1 MFPSFNNNARKAGT
15 GINAP
20 MDAQERTALHM
31 AVADNDE
38 IALRRLLRIGANP
51 NQPDKQGQPPLF
63 EAVTHK
69 RLHMLETLGHNSNTQ
84 MRDKAGRSLIDWAIE
99 QKAGVEMF
107 HALRAIRVPL
117 DANLRTKRTALHTAA
132 EQGAVDMLD
141 TLLEAGLG
149 INTKDKDGNTPLLL
163 AAKAGQVEM
172 MKKLIDA
179 GANPNMR
186 NNDIQSPLYVAAE
199 SGNVAAVDLL
209 LAEPSVRTE
218 VNSHAEYKTGW
229 TPLMVAAVK
238 NHAEII
244 DKLFA
249 VGADVN
255 QTDNQN
261 RNSLFIAAVNGKLDA
276 AKKLTALGA
285 DARKSPVSNN
295 NRSPMVHWVHN
306 DNYREMLAVLISA
319 GADINA
325 TDGSGQTALHR
336 ACDGMHGDKI
346 KTLLSLGANPNIVNE
361 FGQRPIDELMDNY
374 NYRNDE
380 MLPIMTALLD
390 KGASADLS
398 PMAEIETS
406 PMHIATQH
414 GHSKTVAMMLQH
426 NAQVDAHDRTYSRK
440 TPLMIAVEQGKLD
453 IAEMLVAHG
462 ANPLKTDNMKRNALH
477 IAAHHGNPKVLEF
490 ILGLPGIDVN
500 AVDGLGRTALHH
512 ACLREKPEAAKILM
526 AHGASC
532 TAYDAEGMTA
542 LHSAMVLGNS
552 DMLQAYDEAQGSFSD
567 WDARTR
573 ESGDTLLHAAVRG
586 GMEMSIEKLLSLGAD
601 LTLTDMQGRSPLHL
615 AIELEKTDLA
625 LMLVS
630 NVTARK
636 ISLDTLVDMKGHT
649 PLHTAAMTD
658 NSRIAAQLVAAG
670 ADVTLTDS
678 DGNSALHLAVQ
689 RNNYDV
695 AEFLVNKKQVSVL
708 QANEAG
714 ETALQ
719 LGMTTKN
726 ERLFNMLL
734 SAALKEQEAQ
744 AENKPEA
751 QHKKPKPPKP
761 PKPDGA

>member
-20 MDAQERTALHM
+20 MDAQERTALHI
-31 AVADNDE
+31 AVAENDE
-38 IALRRLLRIGANP
+38 VGLHRLLRIGANP

-63 EAVTHK
+63 EAVTHN
-69 RLHMLETLGHNSNTQ
+69 RLHMLEALGHNSNTQ

-99 QKAGVEMF
+99 QKAGIEMF

-132 EQGAVDMLD
+132 EQGAVDMID
-141 TLLEAGLG
+141 TLLQAGLS
-149 INTKDKDGNTPLLL
+149 INEKDKDGNTPLLL
-163 AAKAGQVEM
+163 ATKAGQVDM

-179 GANPNMR
+179 GAHPNMR
-186 NNDIQSPLYVAAE
+186 NNDIQSPLYIAAE
-199 SGNVAAVDLL
+199 TGNAAAVDLL

-229 TPLMVAAVK
+229 TPMMVAAAK
-238 NHAEII
+238 DHAEII

-249 VGADVN
+249 IGADVN

-261 RNSLFIAAVNGKLDA
+261 RNSLFIAAVNGQVDA

-295 NRSPMVHWVHN
+295 NRSPMMHWVHN

-336 ACDGMHGDKI
+336 ACDHMQADKI

-380 MLPIMTALLD
+380 MLPIMSALLD

-398 PMAEIETS
+398 PMAEVESS
-406 PMHIATQH
+406 PLHLAAQH
-414 GHSKTVAMMLQH
+414 GHTKTVALMLEH
-426 NAQVDAHDRTYSRK
+426 NAQADAHDRTYSRK
-440 TPLMIAVEQGKLD
+440 TPLMIAVEQGKLE
-453 IAEMLVAHG
+453 IAQMLVEHG
-462 ANPLKTDNMKRNALH
+462 ANPLKTDSMKRNALH
-477 IAAHHGNPKVLEF
+477 LAAHHGNPKMLEF
-490 ILGLPGIDVN
+490 ILGLPG
-500 AVDGLGRTALHH
+500 VDINTVDAMGRTALHH
-512 ACLREKPEAAKILM
+512 ACLREKPEAAKILL
-526 AHGASC
+526 AAGASI
-532 TAYDAEGMTA
+532 TAYDADGLTA

-601 LTLTDMQGRSPLHL
+601 LTQADMQGRSPLHL
-615 AIELEKTDLA
+615 AIELEKTDIA
-625 LMLVS
+625 LMLIS

-636 ISLDTLVDMKGHT
+636 ISLDTLVDMKGLT
-649 PLHTAAMTD
+649 PLHAAAITD
-658 NSRIAAQLVAAG
+658 NSRLAAQLVAAG
-670 ADVTLTDS
+670 ADVNLTDS
-678 DGNSALHLAVQ
+678 EGNSALHLAVQ
-689 RNNYDV
+689 HNNYDV
-695 AEFLVNKKQVSVL
+695 AEFLVNKKNVSVL
-708 QANEAG
+708 KANDAG
-714 ETALQ
+714 ENVLQ
-719 LGMTTKN
+719 LAMATKN
-726 ERLFNMLL
+726 ERLFNLL
-734 SAALKEQEAQ
+734 LPAALKEQEAQ
-744 AENKPEA
+744 ADQKPDRKA
-751 QHKKPKPPKP
+751 KTPKPPKP
-761 PKPDGA
+761 NGA